1 MVDMGHVMGE
11 LAATFE
17 FELKSKR
24 IELRIAERMPRLYV
38 EKNRIRQVFQNL
50 IDNAIK
56 YMHRP
61 HGGTIEITYDRV
73 DGFHRFCVSDNG
85 PGVAAGQEELIFQVF
100 RRAEDVSAAEV
111 SGKGVGLALIKS
123 AMVNY
128 EGRAW
133 VESEPQKGARFFV
146 TLDVNNTSQPESNTN
161 NESSQR
167 EQPALY
173 PVG

>member
-1 MVDMGHVMGE
+1 MVDMGHVMRE
-11 LAATFE
+11 LTATFE

-24 IELRIAERMPRLYV
+24 IELQIAEHMPRLHV

-56 YMHRP
+56 YMTRP
-61 HGGTIEITYDRV
+61 HGGRIEITYDRV

-85 PGVAAGQEELIFQVF
+85 PGVAPGQEELIFQVF
-100 RRAEDVSAAEV
+100 RRAEDVSVAKV
-111 SGKGVGLALIKS
+111 PGKGVGLALIKS

-133 VESEPQKGARFFV
+133 VESEPHKGARFFV
-146 TLDVNNTSQPESNTN
+146 TLDVSNTSEPEGNTN
-161 NESSQR
+161 NESSQE

-173 PVG
+173 SAG